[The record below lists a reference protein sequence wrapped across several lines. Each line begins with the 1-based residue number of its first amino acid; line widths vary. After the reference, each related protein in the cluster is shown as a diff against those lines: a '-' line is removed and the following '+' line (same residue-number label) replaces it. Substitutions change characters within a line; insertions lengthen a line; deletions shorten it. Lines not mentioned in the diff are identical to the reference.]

1 MSIDAQHFL
10 IEEQNR
16 ELKAIIGILIEKLG
30 GEVRVT
36 QDEITAA
43 RMVAKERE
51 GLSNVY
57 VLRSSRA

>member
-1 MSIDAQHFL
+1 MDDARVFL

-16 ELKAIIGILIEKLG
+16 ELKALVGILVERLG
-30 GEVRVT
+30 GQVRVT

-43 RMVAKERE
+43 RMVEKARE

-57 VLRSSRA
+57 LLTSSRV

>member
-1 MSIDAQHFL
+1 MDAQHFL

-36 QDEITAA
+36 GEEIAAA

-57 VLRSSRA
+57 VLRSSRV